1 MSRVAIVTGGA
12 SGMGRATVE
21 QLRAR
26 GVVVVSFDLDGDD
39 PVDVADEAQV
49 QRAVAVVRGEHGPV
63 DILVNC
69 AGLGAGGL
77 PDADGYLESWQR
89 SLAVNLTGPMLM
101 VRACIGDLVASGAGR
116 IVNVASTEGLGAQR
130 NTGPYTAAKHGLVG
144 FTRSLAVDYGRAGV
158 TANCVCPG
166 ATSTGMTSII
176 PESHKETFAKRN
188 IPVGRYATPDEIAY
202 MIVALTELEASF
214 VNGAIIPVDGGMTAR
229 NA

>member
-12 SGMGRATVE
+12 GGMGFATVE

-26 GVVVVSFDLDGDD
+26 GIDVTSFDIGGEH
-39 PVDVADEAQV
+39 PVDVTDEEQV
-49 QRAVAVVRGEHGPV
+49 QRAVAQVRATSGPI

-69 AGLGAGGL
+69 AGVGAGGL
-77 PDADGYLESWQR
+77 PDGDGYLESWER

-101 VRACIGDLVASGAGR
+101 VRACIGDLVDSGAGR

-130 NTGPYTAAKHGLVG
+130 NTGPYAAAKHGLVG
-144 FTRSLAVDYGRAGV
+144 FTRSLAVDYGRSGV
-158 TANCVCPG
+158 TANCICPG
-166 ATSTGMTSII
+166 ATSTGMTSVI
-176 PESHKETFAKRN
+176 PEAHKEKFAKRN
-188 IPVGRYATPDEIAY
+188 IPVGRYAAPAEIAY

>member
-1 MSRVAIVTGGA
+1 MSRIAIVTGGA

-21 QLRAR
+21 QLQAQK
-26 GVVVVSFDLDGDD
+26 VTVVSFDVTGPD
-39 PVDVADEAQV
+39 PVDVTDEAQV
-49 QRAVAVVRGEHGPV
+49 RGAVARVREEHGPV

-69 AGLGAGGL
+69 AGVGAGGL
-77 PDADGYLESWQR
+77 PDADGYLDQWQK

-166 ATSTGMTSII
+166 ATSTAMTSVI
-176 PESHKETFAKRN
+176 PEAHKDTFARRN

-202 MIVALTELEASF
+202 MIVALTAVEASY

>member
-1 MSRVAIVTGGA
+1 MSRVAIVTGGT

-26 GVVVVSFDLDGDD
+26 GVDVVSFDLDGDH
-39 PVDVADEAQV
+39 PVDVSDEAQV
-49 QRAVAVVRGEHGPV
+49 PRAVARVREERGPV

-77 PDADGYLESWQR
+77 PDTDGYLDSWER

-144 FTRSLAVDYGRAGV
+144 FTKSLAVDYGRAGV
-158 TANCVCPG
+158 TANCICPG

-176 PESHKETFAKRN
+176 PEAHKEKFAKRN

>member
-21 QLRAR
+21 QLR
-26 GVVVVSFDLDGDD
+26 VQKVTVVSFDVTGPD
-39 PVDVADEAQV
+39 PVDVSDEAQV
-49 QRAVAVVRGEHGPV
+49 WAAVARVREQHGPV

-69 AGLGAGGL
+69 AGVGAGGL
-77 PDADGYLESWQR
+77 PDADDYLDQWQK
-89 SLAVNLTGPMLM
+89 SLNVNLTGPMLM
-101 VRACIGDLVASGAGR
+101 VRTCIGDLVASGAGR

-166 ATSTGMTSII
+166 ATSTGMTSVI
-176 PESHKETFAKRN
+176 PEAHKDTFARRN

-202 MIVALTELEASF
+202 VIVALTAVEASF
-214 VNGAIIPVDGGMTAR
+214 INGAVIPVDGGMTAR

>member
-1 MSRVAIVTGGA
+1 MSRIAIVTGGA

-21 QLRAR
+21 QLQAQK
-26 GVVVVSFDLDGDD
+26 VTVVSFDVTGTD
-39 PVDVADEAQV
+39 PVDVTDEAQV
-49 QRAVAVVRGEHGPV
+49 RGAVARVREEHGPV

-69 AGLGAGGL
+69 AGVGAGGL
-77 PDADGYLESWQR
+77 PDAEGYLDQWQK

-166 ATSTGMTSII
+166 ATSTAMTSVI
-176 PESHKETFAKRN
+176 PEAHKDTFARRN

-202 MIVALTELEASF
+202 MIVALTAVEASF